1 MTKKE
6 IIANI
11 EAMNYYYNEENEESY
26 SFWREAVKK
35 VPEFVKQDITELR
48 ASLKEVFNDD
58 LGMQDFY
65 FSKQYAE
72 ILKPLNL
79 GLSVEEF
86 D

>member
-35 VPEFVKQDITELR
+35 VPEFVKQDIAELR
-48 ASLKEVFNDD
+48 ASLKEVWNNDLD
-58 LGMQDFY
+58 MQDFS
-65 FSKQYAE
+65 FSKQFAE

-79 GLSVEEF
+79 DILVDEN
-86 D
+86 

>member
-35 VPEFVKQDITELR
+35 VPEFVKQDIADLR
-48 ASLKEVFNDD
+48 ASLKDVFNSD
-58 LGMQDFY
+58 LDMQDFS
-65 FSKQYAE
+65 FSKQFAE

-79 GLSVEEF
+79 NILVDEN
-86 D
+86 

>member
-35 VPEFVKQDITELR
+35 VSDFVKQDIADLR
-48 ASLKEVFNDD
+48 QSMKEVCGYDD
-58 LGMQDFY
+58 ELPTDFS
-65 FSKQYAE
+65 FSKKYAE

-79 GLSVEEF
+79 DILLDEN
-86 D
+86 

>member
-26 SFWREAVKK
+26 SFWKEAVKK
-35 VPEFVKQDITELR
+35 VPEFVKQDIAELR
-48 ASLKEVFNDD
+48 ASLKDVFNKD
-58 LGMQDFY
+58 LDMQDFS
-65 FSKQYAE
+65 FSKQFAE

-79 GLSVEEF
+79 NILVDEN
-86 D
+86 

>member
-35 VPEFVKQDITELR
+35 VPEFVKQDIAELG
-48 ASLKEVFNDD
+48 ASLKEVWNNDLD
-58 LGMQDFY
+58 MQDFS
-65 FSKQYAE
+65 FSKQFAE

-79 GLSVEEF
+79 DILVDE

>member
-11 EAMNYYYNEENEESY
+11 EAMNYYYNEETEESY

-35 VPEFVKQDITELR
+35 VPEFVKQDIAELR
-48 ASLKEVFNDD
+48 ASLKEVWNNDLD
-58 LGMQDFY
+58 IQDFS
-65 FSKQYAE
+65 FSKQFAE

-79 GLSVEEF
+79 DILVDE